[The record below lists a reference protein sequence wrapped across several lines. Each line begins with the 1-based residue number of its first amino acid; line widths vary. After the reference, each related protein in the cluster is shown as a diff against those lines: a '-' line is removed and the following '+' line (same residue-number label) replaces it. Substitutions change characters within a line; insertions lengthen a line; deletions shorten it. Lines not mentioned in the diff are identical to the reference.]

1 MKVEVKVI
9 NIIQTIANI
18 NIKKINMSR
27 KVDQIRKNQA
37 RKILILHR
45 IQNLINLIL
54 IPQVLPTPINHL
66 CYIPIQ

>member
-1 MKVEVKVI
+1 MEVKVI

-27 KVDQIRKNQA
+27 KVDQIRIIPA
-37 RKILILHR
+37 RKILIQLR

-54 IPQVLPTPINHL
+54 IPQVLPTPINHP

>member
-1 MKVEVKVI
+1 VEVKVI

-27 KVDQIRKNQA
+27 KVDQIRKNPA

>member
-1 MKVEVKVI
+1 MEVKVI

-27 KVDQIRKNQA
+27 KVDQIRKIPA

>member
-1 MKVEVKVI
+1 MEVKVI

-18 NIKKINMSR
+18 NIKNINMSR
-27 KVDQIRKNQA
+27 KVDQIRKNPA

-54 IPQVLPTPINHL
+54 IPQVLPTPINHQ